1 MALTVT
7 RISVGDAE
15 TERALETA
23 LEELGVPV
31 GEDWNAAVTI
41 SAAGAAWEMVLDGA
55 PRLKAEHIDWEIVQ
69 RDGRVR
75 YRKLFQGK
83 AEQNVLHIK
92 RCVRQLFWERIHFLD
107 NPIRTINP
115 KVAEA
120 FEEAVWSVLR
130 YAEMNPLNVR
140 FGVWREGFDG
150 MKFVCKVE
158 YAAVPCPTK
167 QLPWSWWSSLV
178 RTPEDLAFELQ
189 KALVARQKRQVAAA
203 AAAARARLRAARRA
217 VAPAPTPVRADVPVH
232 PVPVPSAD
240 RLPQAATV

>member
-7 RISVGDAE
+7 RISVGDGE

-23 LEELGVPV
+23 LDELGVPV
-31 GEDWNAAVTI
+31 GEDWTASITS
-41 SAAGAAWEMVLDGA
+41 SAGGAWEVVLDGA

-69 RDGRVR
+69 RDGRAR
-75 YRKLFQGK
+75 YRKLFQGR
-83 AEQNVLHIK
+83 AEQNVSHIK
-92 RCVRQLFWERIHFLD
+92 RCARQLLWERIHFLD
-107 NPIRTINP
+107 NPIKTINP
-115 KVAEA
+115 KLAEA

-158 YAAVPCPTK
+158 YATVPCPTK

-178 RTPEDLAFELQ
+178 RTPEDLGFELQ
-189 KALVARQKRQVAAA
+189 KALVARQKRQVAAT
-203 AAAARARLRAARRA
+203 AAAARARLRTARRSA
-217 VAPAPTPVRADVPVH
+217 TPAPSPMVAPAARPAEPLA
-232 PVPVPSAD
+232 
-240 RLPQAATV
+240 QAATA

>member
-23 LEELGVPV
+23 LDELGVPV
-31 GEDWNAAVTI
+31 GEDWTGSLTI
-41 SAAGAAWEMVLDGA
+41 SPAGGAWEMVLDGA

-69 RDGRVR
+69 RDGRAR

-83 AEQNVLHIK
+83 AEQSVPHIK
-92 RCVRQLFWERIHFLD
+92 RCVRQLFWERIHFQE
-107 NPIRTINP
+107 NPIRSVNP
-115 KVAEA
+115 KLAEA

-130 YAEMNPLNVR
+130 YAEMNPLHVR

-167 QLPWSWWSSLV
+167 QLPWTWWSSLV

-189 KALVARQKRQVAAA
+189 KALVARQKRQVAAT

-217 VAPAPTPVRADVPVH
+217 AAPPPAPPVAALPVPPAPAANALSHVA
-232 PVPVPSAD
+232 SA
-240 RLPQAATV
+240 

>member
-7 RISVGDAE
+7 RISLGDAE

-23 LEELGVPV
+23 LQELGVPL
-31 GEDWNAAVTI
+31 GEDWTASITI
-41 SAAGAAWEMVLDGA
+41 SSAAGAWEMVLDGA

-69 RDGRVR
+69 RDGRAR

-83 AEQNVLHIK
+83 AEQSVSHIK
-92 RCVRQLFWERIHFLD
+92 RCARRLFWERIHFQE
-107 NPIRTINP
+107 NPIRTVNP
-115 KVAEA
+115 RLSEG

-130 YAEMNPLNVR
+130 YAEMNPLHVR

-178 RTPEDLAFELQ
+178 RTPEDLALELQ
-189 KALVARQKRQVAAA
+189 KALVARQKRQVAAT
-203 AAAARARLRAARRA
+203 AAAARARLRAARRTI
-217 VAPAPTPVRADVPVH
+217 APAPVEPVAPVAPGLPAPA
-232 PVPVPSAD
+232 PVLSQSAS
-240 RLPQAATV
+240 A

>member
-7 RISVGDAE
+7 RMSVGDAE
-15 TERALETA
+15 TERALAMA
-23 LEELGVPV
+23 LDELGVPV
-31 GEDWNAAVTI
+31 GEDWTASLTLS
-41 SAAGAAWEMVLDGA
+41 SAAGAWEMVLDGA
-55 PRLKAEHIDWEIVQ
+55 PRLKADHIDWEIVQ
-69 RDGRVR
+69 RDGRAR

-83 AEQNVLHIK
+83 NEQCVAHIK
-92 RCVRQLFWERIHFLD
+92 RCVRQLFWEHIHFQE
-107 NPIRTINP
+107 NPIKAINP
-115 KVAEA
+115 ALADAYEQ
-120 FEEAVWSVLR
+120 AVWGVLR
-130 YAEMNPLNVR
+130 YAEMNPLHVR

-178 RTPEDLAFELQ
+178 RTPDDLGLELQ

-217 VAPAPTPVRADVPVH
+217 ATPPAPVVAPVRPVPPPVADVH
-232 PVPVPSAD
+232 PH
-240 RLPQAATV
+240 AAV

>member
-1 MALTVT
+1 MGLTVT

-15 TERALETA
+15 VERALERA
-23 LEELGVPV
+23 LDELGVPV
-31 GEDWNAAVTI
+31 GEDWTGSMTL
-41 SAAGAAWEMVLDGA
+41 SAAGGAWEMVLDGA

-69 RDGRVR
+69 RDGHVR

-83 AEQNVLHIK
+83 AEQTVPHIK

-107 NPIRTINP
+107 NPIRSVNP
-115 KVAEA
+115 RLAEA
-120 FEEAVWSVLR
+120 FEESVWSVLR

-167 QLPWSWWSSLV
+167 QLPWTWWSSLV
-178 RTPEDLAFELQ
+178 RTPDDLAFELQ
-189 KALVARQKRQVAAA
+189 KALVARQKRQVAAT
-203 AAAARARLRAARRA
+203 AAAARARLRAARR
-217 VAPAPTPVRADVPVH
+217 VPAPAPPALAAAPPPPPPAVTH
-232 PVPVPSAD
+232 SAT
-240 RLPQAATV
+240 A